1 MHTLPILF
9 AFMRSIDSDKNILYR
24 KLMAQGSARELKKT
38 NWILIEG
45 LRQIEEA
52 LQAGADLD
60 YLVFSDDEKG
70 ESIRLRLEEKSADLL
85 EQLDED
91 QLVLMR
97 SDLFQRLAET
107 KTPAG
112 VLAVLQALRTPLEE
126 IQELN
131 SLVLIDVQDPGNVG
145 TLIRSADAF
154 AIKQVILLGA
164 SASPWLNKTLR
175 AAMGSIFHV
184 SIFEEKN
191 TQAGLALLSQKGL
204 RLLAMDTSGTDIRQV
219 GLGSKN
225 YGLILGNEANGLP
238 EQVLKQVEEVI
249 RIDMPGSAESLN
261 VAIAGAIALY
271 ELNR

>member
-1 MHTLPILF
+1 
-9 AFMRSIDSDKNILYR
+9 MRSIDSDKNILYR

-70 ESIRLRLEEKSADLL
+70 ESIRLRLEEKSAGLL

-112 VLAVLQALRTPLEE
+112 ILAVLQALRTPLEE

-154 AIKQVILLGA
+154 AIKQVVLLGA

-184 SIFEEKN
+184 NIFEEKD
-191 TQAGLALLSQKGL
+191 TQAGLDLLRQKGL
-204 RLLAMDTSGTDIRQV
+204 KLLAMDTSGTNIRLIE
-219 GLGSKN
+219 LGSTN

-238 EQVLKQVEEVI
+238 EQLLKQVEEVI

-271 ELNR
+271 ELTR

>member
-97 SDLFQRLAET
+97 SDLFQHLAET

-191 TQAGLALLSQKGL
+191 TQAGLALLRQKGL
-204 RLLAMDTSGTDIRQV
+204 KLLAMDTSGTDIRQV
-219 GLGSKN
+219 ELGSTN

-238 EQVLKQVEEVI
+238 EQVLEQAEEVI

-271 ELNR
+271 ELTR

>member
-1 MHTLPILF
+1 
-9 AFMRSIDSDKNILYR
+9 
-24 KLMAQGSARELKKT
+24 MAQGSARELKKT

-70 ESIRLRLEEKSADLL
+70 ESIRLRLEEKSAGLL

-131 SLVLIDVQDPGNVG
+131 S
-145 TLIRSADAF
+145 
-154 AIKQVILLGA
+154 
-164 SASPWLNKTLR
+164 
-175 AAMGSIFHV
+175 
-184 SIFEEKN
+184 
-191 TQAGLALLSQKGL
+191 
-204 RLLAMDTSGTDIRQV
+204 
-219 GLGSKN
+219 
-225 YGLILGNEANGLP
+225 
-238 EQVLKQVEEVI
+238 
-249 RIDMPGSAESLN
+249 
-261 VAIAGAIALY
+261 
-271 ELNR
+271 